1 MLSIVP
7 LNNIPFWGT
16 IPISCLNVSKLKSLT
31 STPLTSILPSVTSK
45 NLSISL
51 TIVLLPLPVEPII
64 AKVEPFGTLKLRF
77 SSTYSSPSGYLNET
91 FLNSSSP
98 ILSLSNGKFLLSLM
112 LFSLFNTS
120 LIRLIE
126 IIARGAIIDNML
138 NIKKDIITCIV

>member
-1 MLSIVP
+1 M
-7 LNNIPFWGT
+7 
-16 IPISCLNVSKLKSLT
+16 
-31 STPLTSILPSVTSK
+31 LPSVTSK

-51 TIVLLPLPVEPII
+51 TIVLLPLPVDPII

-77 SSTYSSPSGYLNET
+77 SSTYSSPSG
-91 FLNSSSP
+91 
-98 ILSLSNGKFLLSLM
+98 FLLSLI